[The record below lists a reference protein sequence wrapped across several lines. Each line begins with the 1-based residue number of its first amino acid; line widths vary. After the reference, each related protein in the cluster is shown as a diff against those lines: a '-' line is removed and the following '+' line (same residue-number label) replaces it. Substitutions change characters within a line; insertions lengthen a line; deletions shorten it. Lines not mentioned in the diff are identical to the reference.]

1 MDRYDID
8 LPLGH
13 GIDQSLHVIRYGH
26 YGRPVVVF
34 PSEAGRAWDFENNGM
49 VQALRSLI
57 DGGRIK
63 LYCVDS
69 LDAQTWS
76 DRALPIEERARRHGV
91 YTRWLTDQLVPFVHA
106 DSSSEVELITTGC
119 SLGAYH
125 AVHFTLQQAELA
137 PLAIG
142 LSGNYDVSSWNGW
155 GERGEATYSPTR
167 STMCRICTATIWT
180 GFAVAPR
187 SCSRS
192 ARAPGRPTRREP
204 YRRPSGSRVCCRSRG
219 CSVNSMCGGPM
230 SPMTGPGGVS
240 SWRIICRGS
249 ADVRPQALR

>member
-1 MDRYDID
+1 MDRYDVD

-34 PSEAGRAWDFENNGM
+34 PSEAGQAWDFENNGM
-49 VQALRSLI
+49 VEAVRSLI

-76 DRALPIEERARRHGV
+76 DRTLPVEERARRHGA
-91 YTRWLTDQLVPFVHA
+91 YNRWLTDQLVPLVHA

-119 SLGAYH
+119 SMGAYH
-125 AVHFTLQQAELA
+125 AVHFTLQHAELA

-155 GERGEATYSPTR
+155 GERGEATYFANPTDYVPNLHGDHLDWLR
-167 STMCRICTATIWT
+167 GRASILLTVGQGAWETHPTGALPSTIRFAGLLQEQGLRCELDVWGTDVSHDWIWW
-180 GFAVAPR
+180 GRQLAHHLPR
-187 SCSRS
+187 FC
-192 ARAPGRPTRREP
+192 
-204 YRRPSGSRVCCRSRG
+204 
-219 CSVNSMCGGPM
+219 
-230 SPMTGPGGVS
+230 
-240 SWRIICRGS
+240 
-249 ADVRPQALR
+249 